1 MSSRRRTSIKRAADA
16 TDPLESGTKRPRA
29 EGTVS
34 PSKPRRGASQA
45 PLPPQKEKS
54 MKMKLVGTA
63 EPFDEVQF
71 VHPDALRLFEVVEV
85 LLIILVKT
93 KVDS

>member
-1 MSSRRRTSIKRAADA
+1 
-16 TDPLESGTKRPRA
+16 
-29 EGTVS
+29 
-34 PSKPRRGASQA
+34 
-45 PLPPQKEKS
+45 